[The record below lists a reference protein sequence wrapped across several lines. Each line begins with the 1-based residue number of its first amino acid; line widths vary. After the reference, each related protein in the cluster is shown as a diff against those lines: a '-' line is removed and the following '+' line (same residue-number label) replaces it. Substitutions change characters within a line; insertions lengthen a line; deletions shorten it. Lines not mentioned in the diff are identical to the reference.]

1 MKFRKNK
8 IVSNFLSLSVLQGI
22 NTFLPLLTLPY
33 LLRTLGAEMFGLVS
47 FAQVLNQ
54 YFMIISEYGFQLS
67 ATKEVSINR
76 NNKDSLSEIVTSVI
90 SSKIALII
98 FSFLILNLIV
108 VFIPKF
114 HENAIIFYLS
124 FGVVIGN
131 SLSPVFFF
139 QGIEDMKYITIIN
152 AIGKF
157 LFTILIFIFV
167 HSPAQY
173 LRVPIINSISFITIG
188 LIGLS
193 FSVIHYKLQFR
204 FNFEHLKKLFVES
217 FYFFLSRLSITL
229 YTSTNTMI
237 IGLAFSMK
245 EVAYYNLAEKMVRL
259 MRTPYMI
266 FNNVVYP
273 HVSFHKN
280 PAFIKKVLRLT
291 LLSSILMYVILF
303 IFAKD
308 IVILLGKSDYLPA
321 ANIFRLLSILVIFY
335 SVHVFLGSSTLVAFG
350 FNKQFNNSVIFGGIS
365 YIFVIVTLY
374 YTNHLNVYSIATSTS
389 AVELFILIYRYYFVR
404 KFGILKNA

>member
-1 MKFRKNK
+1 MKIRKNK

-33 LLRTLGAEMFGLVS
+33 LLRILGAEMFGLVS

-67 ATKEVSINR
+67 ATKEVSVNR
-76 NNKDSLSEIVTSVI
+76 KDKNILSEIVTSVI
-90 SSKIALII
+90 FSKIALII
-98 FSFLILNLIV
+98 FSFFILTSIV

-157 LFTILIFIFV
+157 LFTILIFVFV
-167 HSPAQY
+167 HSPSQY
-173 LRVPIINSISFITIG
+173 LRVPIINSISFIAIGIIG
-188 LIGLS
+188 LL
-193 FSVIHYKLQFR
+193 FSVYHYKLKVR
-204 FNFEHLKKLFVES
+204 FNFHHTKKLFIDS

-291 LLSSILMYVILF
+291 LLSSILLYIILF

-308 IVILLGKSDYLPA
+308 IVVLLGKSDYLPA
-321 ANIFRLLSILVIFY
+321 ANIFRLLSILVVFY

-350 FNKQFNNSVIFGGIS
+350 YNKQFNNSVIFGGIA
-365 YIFVIVTLY
+365 YIAVISILY
-374 YTNHLNVYSIATSTS
+374 YVNYLNVYSIAASTS

-404 KFGILKNA
+404 KFRILEDA

>member
-1 MKFRKNK
+1 MKTGKNK
-8 IVSNFLSLSVLQGI
+8 IITNFLSLSVLQGI

-33 LLRTLGAEMFGLVS
+33 LLRILGAEMFGLVS

-54 YFMIISEYGFQLS
+54 YFIIISEYGFQLS

-76 NNKDSLSEIVTSVI
+76 QNKESLSEIVTSVI
-90 SSKIALII
+90 LTKV
-98 FSFLILNLIV
+98 FLIVLSFIILTLIV
-108 VFIPKF
+108 LFVPKF
-114 HENAIIFYLS
+114 HNNYLVFYLS
-124 FGVVIGN
+124 FGVVVGN

-167 HSPAQY
+167 HSPSQY
-173 LRVPIINSISFITIG
+173 LRVPVINSISFIIIG
-188 LIGLS
+188 LIGLF
-193 FSVIHYKLQFR
+193 FSVHHYKLR
-204 FNFEHLKKLFVES
+204 FKFNLKHMEKLFLES

-229 YTSTNTMI
+229 YTSTNTII
-237 IGLAFSMK
+237 IGLTFSMK

-273 HVSFHKN
+273 HVSFHRN
-280 PAFIKKVLRLT
+280 PNFIKKVLKLT
-291 LLSSILMYVILF
+291 FISSVIMYIILF

-308 IVILLGKSDYLPA
+308 IVILLGKTDYLPA
-321 ANIFRLLSILVIFY
+321 ANIFRILSILVIFY
-335 SVHVFLGSSTLVAFG
+335 SIHVFLGSSTLVAFG

-365 YIFVIVTLY
+365 YILLIMIIYFTH
-374 YTNHLNVYSIATSTS
+374 NLNVITIASATS
-389 AVELFILIYRYYFVR
+389 AVELFILIYRYYYVK
-404 KFGILKNA
+404 KFRILENV

>member
-1 MKFRKNK
+1 
-8 IVSNFLSLSVLQGI
+8 
-22 NTFLPLLTLPY
+22 
-33 LLRTLGAEMFGLVS
+33 MFGLVS

-350 FNKQFNNSVIFGGIS
+350 FNKQFNNSVIFGGIL